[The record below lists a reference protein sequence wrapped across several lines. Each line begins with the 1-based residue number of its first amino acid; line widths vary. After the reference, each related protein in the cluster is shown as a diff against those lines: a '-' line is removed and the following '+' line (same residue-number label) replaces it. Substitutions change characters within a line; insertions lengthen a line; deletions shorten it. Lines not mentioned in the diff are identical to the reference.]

1 MTLRPQKLKRSRQ
14 QVLRIENACLLLF
27 GEAERFHGDAG
38 IDAREFNPRIT
49 IAEKVGGFGPQEIK

>member
-1 MTLRPQKLKRSRQ
+1 
-14 QVLRIENACLLLF
+14 LLLF